1 YLIPGAR
8 AVETLMEAKPG
19 GFDVRI
25 RVAGAQT
32 DNGLARHN
40 SLMLFGKLLE
50 AGVEVLEY
58 NRTLLHHKTMV
69 VDGVWSTI
77 GTTNFDNR
85 SFAHNEESNVCVY
98 DCTLARKLQ
107 ETFLA
112 DMRDCERLSFERW
125 QKRGIWSRAQEVV
138 ASFLQ
143 DQA

>member
-1 YLIPGAR
+1 
-8 AVETLMEAKPG
+8 
-19 GFDVRI
+19 
-25 RVAGAQT
+25 
-32 DNGLARHN
+32 
-40 SLMLFGKLLE
+40 
-50 AGVEVLEY
+50 
-58 NRTLLHHKTMV
+58 MV

-98 DCTLARKLQ
+98 DRALAERLQ

-112 DMRDCERLSFERW
+112 DMKHCEHVSFEAWR
-125 QKRGIWSRAQEVV
+125 KRGIWSRAQEVV